1 MTVRAETRVGNT
13 NGNSTIVLS
22 RSAYSRHSKLMVR
35 VVQTASF
42 GLRAPQRLAWARARL
57 DVAQGARPL
66 RRRGCPG
73 IPYERC
79 HGIRSKPRDKPDRV
93 NPDTVA
99 TAREATTRQLS
110 CKQGPSPSAEQHGT
124 AAAVEPARSTPDQPT
139 AQTDWTAAIC
149 KWPVFET
156 VRAICN
162 RRPKLACSR
171 AQAAGLVGAAGARA
185 WPPIERVGHLLV
197 APRPGPGPRHQAWE
211 GESAPS
217 EGGLPPS
224 HRVRKLPPE
233 VSHPNPCC
241 CCSAGARAP
250 GVQPPAGSLV
260 P

>member
-1 MTVRAETRVGNT
+1 M
-13 NGNSTIVLS
+13 
-22 RSAYSRHSKLMVR
+22 
-35 VVQTASF
+35 
-42 GLRAPQRLAWARARL
+42 
-57 DVAQGARPL
+57 AQGAWPL
-66 RRRGCPG
+66 RRRGFPG
-73 IPYERC
+73 IPCERC
-79 HGIRSKPRDKPDRV
+79 HGIRSKPRDKPHRV

-99 TAREATTRQLS
+99 TARLREATTRQLS
-110 CKQGPSPSAEQHGT
+110 CKQGPSPSAEQQHGT
-124 AAAVEPARSTPDQPT
+124 VAAVEPARSTPDQPT

-149 KWPVFET
+149 T
-156 VRAICN
+156 
-162 RRPKLACSR
+162 RPKLACSC